1 MSASRILVVGHDRL
15 GLALAQRA
23 RGIDDLVICT
33 DRSSDWRRIA
43 KLIRRRRIKLTWL
56 AQMAWAEAQRPKSPD
71 RHLTALRTNR
81 ELLAWAERGVN
92 RLYLFRAGLIIN
104 RTVIETFADVLNVH
118 CATIPDYGGVAA
130 IPRALRDAAYNQNA
144 TLHRV
149 TERIDDGEILKT
161 RAYVLD
167 PRATYRR
174 NEDAAYE
181 AGMKLL
187 IDYLEAG
194 NPE

>member
-1 MSASRILVVGHDRL
+1 MLLRKRRVT
-15 GLALAQRA
+15 LA
-23 RGIDDLVICT
+23 
-33 DRSSDWRRIA
+33 
-43 KLIRRRRIKLTWL
+43 WL
-56 AQMAWAEAQRPKSPD
+56 AQMAWAEAQRPKSSD
-71 RHLTALRTNR
+71 LRITALRTNR
-81 ELLAWAERGVN
+81 ELLAWAERGVD

-130 IPRALRDAAYNQNA
+130 IPRALRDGAYNQNA